1 MTLQHLEAELTRL
14 ADLAQQIRSSGSV
27 APDHCWI
34 EEYVVKRGEITYVYK
49 RVASDRPQ
57 FGKSGKSRTLHLGK
71 AGSPKHRDWLLR
83 MQRRD
88 ALVELEKRVAIV
100 QKLIDLE
107 QFHPIWT
114 PKE

>member
-14 ADLAQQIRSSGSV
+14 VDLAQQIRSSGSV

-34 EEYVVKRGEITYVYK
+34 EEYIVKRGEMTYAYK

-88 ALVELEKRVAIV
+88 ALAELERRVAIV
-100 QKLIDLE
+100 QKLIELE
-107 QFHPIWT
+107 KFDPIWT
-114 PKE
+114 PEE

>member
-49 RVASDRPQ
+49 RVARDCPQ

-71 AGSPKHRDWLLR
+71 AGSSKHRDWILR
-83 MQRRD
+83 MQRRN
-88 ALVELEKRVAIV
+88 ALVELERRAAIV
-100 QKLIDLE
+100 QELIGLE
-107 QFHPIWT
+107 QHNPIRV
-114 PKE
+114 PGE